1 MNCWKAF
8 KISKWCPTTKFC
20 PKCGCLN
27 TLTLKDRT
35 YVCDCGYTEDR
46 DVHASKNVKLFG
58 STKRTE
64 CLEQASAEVSIT
76 TQLIAN
82 KLAMQIEPLKRK
94 IRNHQLKRW
103 CVVHRRFAHIRC

>member
-1 MNCWKAF
+1 MLEKQNKAF

-64 CLEQASAEVSIT
+64 CLEQASAEASVT
-76 TQLIAN
+76 TQSIASQ
-82 KLAMQIEPLKRK
+82 LVMQIEPLKRK
-94 IRNHQLKRW
+94 QEATTLKSG
-103 CVVHRRFAHIRC
+103 V